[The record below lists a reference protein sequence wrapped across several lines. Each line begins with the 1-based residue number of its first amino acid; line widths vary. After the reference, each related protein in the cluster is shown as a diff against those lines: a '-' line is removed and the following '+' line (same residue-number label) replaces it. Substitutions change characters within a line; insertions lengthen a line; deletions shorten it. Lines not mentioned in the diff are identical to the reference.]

1 VADDIGAPY
10 RMRSAPKKRQHA
22 LADEVDTRQERSRL
36 PRPELDAIDSRTPR
50 LDR

>member
-10 RMRSAPKKRQHA
+10 RMRSASKKRQHA
-22 LADEVDTRQERSRL
+22 LADEVDTRPERSCLRC
-36 PRPELDAIDSRTPR
+36 PDLDAIDSRTPR